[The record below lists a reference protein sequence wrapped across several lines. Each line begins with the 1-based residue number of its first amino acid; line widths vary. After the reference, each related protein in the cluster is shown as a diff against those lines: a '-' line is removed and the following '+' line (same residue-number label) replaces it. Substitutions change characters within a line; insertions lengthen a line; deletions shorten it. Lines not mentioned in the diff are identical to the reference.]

1 LFPAAE
7 DDFASTSCGVTGTF
21 HQPGVL
27 TTLAAAAAVLSAV
40 LLTGA
45 SSQAMTRPRP
55 GSTGVADGTWGR
67 AQAVPEAAALAD
79 HHAWFTQLSCSSPG
93 NCAGGGNY
101 NTDADRVSPAFV
113 VTEVHG
119 TWQQAQ
125 PVPGLAALDHGGSGS
140 YLRAVSCVPS
150 GYCVLGGS
158 YSTPTS
164 GQAFVISEDNG
175 RWGQAEEVPGTATLN
190 KGGGAQLNAVSCPSA
205 GNCTAG
211 GTYTDTGQNAQ
222 AFVVSEH
229 DGTWQDTRQVPGTS
243 SGPFFEAGPG
253 IGSISCP
260 SVGNCSASGGI
271 ADPYTAFVVSERNGV
286 WQRAE
291 LVPHLAALNTGRNA
305 ATADV
310 SCPSAGN
317 CGAGGFYWANPLHNR
332 GDPNRAF
339 TVSEVNGTWGKAQ
352 RVQGFAALHSDDEAI
367 DSLSCSSPGNCIA
380 AGTYGHNPT
389 NGERTNKVF
398 VVSETD
404 GTWGAP
410 QQIRGI
416 PFAPGKRATVALS
429 QISCTAPGDCAI
441 GGTSLSSAQREQAFV
456 VQERNGA
463 WGTAEQVPGILALD
477 KGGNADLGQL
487 SCSSPEHCT
496 AVGWFNG
503 GTVKQPSWGL
513 YAVSEPAGPGLADHR
528 LHQASRA
535 LTSITSSS
543 PSERRRQGES

>member
-1 LFPAAE
+1 LPVPVAGSRAR
-7 DDFASTSCGVTGTF
+7 SIR
-21 HQPGVL
+21 PGVL

-125 PVPGLAALDHGGSGS
+125 PVPGLAALDH
-140 YLRAVSCVPS
+140 
-150 GYCVLGGS
+150 
-158 YSTPTS
+158 
-164 GQAFVISEDNG
+164 
-175 RWGQAEEVPGTATLN
+175 
-190 KGGGAQLNAVSCPSA
+190 
-205 GNCTAG
+205 
-211 GTYTDTGQNAQ
+211 
-222 AFVVSEH
+222 
-229 DGTWQDTRQVPGTS
+229 
-243 SGPFFEAGPG
+243 
-253 IGSISCP
+253 
-260 SVGNCSASGGI
+260 
-271 ADPYTAFVVSERNGV
+271 
-286 WQRAE
+286 
-291 LVPHLAALNTGRNA
+291 
-305 ATADV
+305 
-310 SCPSAGN
+310 
-317 CGAGGFYWANPLHNR
+317 
-332 GDPNRAF
+332 
-339 TVSEVNGTWGKAQ
+339 
-352 RVQGFAALHSDDEAI
+352 
-367 DSLSCSSPGNCIA
+367 
-380 AGTYGHNPT
+380 
-389 NGERTNKVF
+389 
-398 VVSETD
+398 
-404 GTWGAP
+404 
-410 QQIRGI
+410 
-416 PFAPGKRATVALS
+416 
-429 QISCTAPGDCAI
+429 
-441 GGTSLSSAQREQAFV
+441 
-456 VQERNGA
+456 ERNGA